1 MSCPRQPRFS
11 LLQPGLLQRSPDSP
25 PIPTGPGNEMQ
36 GIKLNFPIE
45 KANLNKCIPPKD
57 TQAAASALT
66 SLGHVYTAIGDY
78 PNALASHKQCV
89 QLVKQMGDRLQ
100 EAREIGNV
108 GAVYL
113 AMGDFDSAVD
123 CHTQHL
129 RIARRLGN
137 QVEEARAYSNLGS
150 SHHYKR
156 NFAQAIVYHEKVL
169 RSVVFSLNL

>member
-1 MSCPRQPRFS
+1 MLPFYNQ
-11 LLQPGLLQRSPDSP
+11 
-25 PIPTGPGNEMQ
+25 
-36 GIKLNFPIE
+36 
-45 KANLNKCIPPKD
+45 D
-57 TQAAASALT
+57 TQAAAAALT

-113 AMGDFDSAVD
+113 AMGEFDSAVD

-129 RIARRLGN
+129 RLARRLGD
-137 QVEEARAYSNLGS
+137 QVINMFKLVMQLNGDNL
-150 SHHYKR
+150 
-156 NFAQAIVYHEKVL
+156 L
-169 RSVVFSLNL
+169 L